1 MPGHEDFVDCETI
14 LAHGGGVV
22 FHHHSQ
28 RSGMNVMSR
37 VHKFRPLGRS
47 ITSKENKAS
56 GLEGRHTYKYPPF
69 QFLGMFYAA
78 RPFALCWSLMT
89 GLFPTSKSISPS
101 GVMIQPVRSLHA
113 PGFGA

>member
-1 MPGHEDFVDCETI
+1 MPGHEDFIDCKTI
-14 LAHGGGVV
+14 LAHRGGVV

-28 RSGMNVMSR
+28 RSGMDVISS
-37 VHKFRPLGRS
+37 VHKLRPLGRS
-47 ITSKENKAS
+47 VTCEEDKTS
-56 GLEGRHTYKYPPF
+56 GPEGWHTYKYPPF